1 MSLITIYFTK
11 ITKPRQSETHL
22 NKHQSDFFDKNAFS
36 VGRHFPPKD
45 TNLTIT
51 LILMEAVKNK
61 NKPAKILNRTK
72 HKNLLHSYSINQDI
86 TLVLYQPSY
95 APLFTRF
102 LCV

>member
-11 ITKPRQSETHL
+11 STKPRQSETHL

-45 TNLTIT
+45 PNLTIR

-61 NKPAKILNRTK
+61 NKPTKILNMIKDK
-72 HKNLLHSYSINQDI
+72 H
-86 TLVLYQPSY
+86 
-95 APLFTRF
+95 F
-102 LCV
+102 